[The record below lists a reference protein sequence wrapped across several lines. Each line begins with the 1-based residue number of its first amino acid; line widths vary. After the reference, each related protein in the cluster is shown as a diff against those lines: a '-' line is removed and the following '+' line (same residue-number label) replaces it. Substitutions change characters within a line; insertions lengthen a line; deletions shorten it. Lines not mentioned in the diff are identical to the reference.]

1 MIVLSKI
8 KFCTLPVQLIFTDE
22 VMRENGIYFIDL
34 IGNYVLNE
42 KFVKET
48 PKTNTELRPFLEIYD
63 DQNMNDE

>member
-1 MIVLSKI
+1 MKLAKLKNKQMIVLSKI

-42 KFVKET
+42 KFVK
-48 PKTNTELRPFLEIYD
+48 KKHRKQIQNYAPF
-63 DQNMNDE
+63 